1 MARAGPVSR
10 KVLAAGELTW
20 RDVGLVTQ
28 QRRGGGRTQ
37 GVSRPYI
44 RGGVTALDSPAR
56 ASTSRTR

>member
-1 MARAGPVSR
+1 MTEGA
-10 KVLAAGELTW
+10 AAGELTW